1 MVYDRMRT
9 GTLLLINIVCAHE
22 VFMATSFI
30 YNRLS
35 LFRIGDMLGK
45 GPNNP
50 DVNLFKMVVKMYI
63 WYTYD
68 VHRTLNIGGGGGG
81 AKWH

>member
-1 MVYDRMRT
+1 
-9 GTLLLINIVCAHE
+9 
-22 VFMATSFI
+22 
-30 YNRLS
+30 
-35 LFRIGDMLGK
+35 MLGK

-68 VHRTLNIGGGGGG
+68 VHRTLNIGEGGGGG